1 MGIVRSSVLL
11 LGTKSRNMSYDH
23 IAMSAILRN
32 ACFILSSPTLWKCN
46 TKPQARV
53 VINPNYLL
61 TLRVGEEVEGQSLAP
76 AFVAL
81 IGVDSRTVLLHASG
95 KVL

>member
-1 MGIVRSSVLL
+1 
-11 LGTKSRNMSYDH
+11 MSYDH

-32 ACFILSSPTLWKCN
+32 FILSSPTLWKCN

-61 TLRVGEEVEGQSLAP
+61 TLGVGEEVEGQSLAP

-81 IGVDSRTVLLHASG
+81 IGVDSRTVLLQASG
-95 KVL
+95 NS